1 MRIALV
7 NDMAM
12 AIEALRYVLLRDGR
26 HEIAWTAHNGV
37 QAVNRCREDTPDLIL
52 MDLVMP
58 QMNGAE
64 ATREIMQQ
72 TPCGILVVTAS
83 VDTHGDLVYEAM
95 GYGALDATVT
105 PAIGQDGNAAAA
117 TDLLDKIDR
126 LGYILGKS
134 NAVQGSAYTVPPM
147 IPSAQPKSLM
157 PPLLAIGASTGGPQ
171 AIATILGALPEDFP
185 AAIVIVQHVDAD
197 FAAGFADWLNQRMAL
212 EVRLASEGEI
222 PAAGTVL
229 IAGKDKHM
237 RLSPAGRLTY
247 TDEPTHLINRP
258 SVDVLF
264 KSVADSWPAGGLGL
278 LLTGMGRDGAEGL
291 RFLRMKGWPT
301 LAQDETSC
309 IVYGMPKAAVELDA
323 VDEVLPLEMI
333 AAALQ
338 RHLSQLA

>member
-7 NDMAM
+7 NDMSM

-37 QAVNRCREDTPDLIL
+37 EAVNRCREDKPDLIL

-117 TDLLDKIDR
+117 SDLLEKIDR
-126 LGYILGKS
+126 LSYVLGKS
-134 NAVQGSAYTVPPM
+134 SSAQSSAYTVPP
-147 IPSAQPKSLM
+147 IVPNARQSSLL

-171 AIATILGALPEDFP
+171 AIATILGALPEDFL
-185 AAIVIVQHVDAD
+185 AATVIVQHVDAD
-197 FAAGFADWLNQRMAL
+197 FASGFADWLNQRMAL
-212 EVRLASEGEI
+212 EVRLAREGET
-222 PAAGTVL
+222 PAAGKVL
-229 IAGKDKHM
+229 IAGKDQHL

-258 SVDVLF
+258 SIDVLF
-264 KSVADSWPAGGLGL
+264 KSAASAWPTGGLGL

-291 RFLRMKGWPT
+291 RMLRLKGWPT
-301 LAQDETSC
+301 LAQDET
-309 IVYGMPKAAVELDA
+309 
-323 VDEVLPLEMI
+323 
-333 AAALQ
+333 
-338 RHLSQLA
+338 